1 MEKKKQTKSTS
12 KKKKDAKV
20 RIEALEDIK
29 LRGLYLHGYA
39 ITMDAAPVVF
49 DSEEYQRLV
58 DQFYE
63 ENKDLVTPVIHRACR
78 ENYEFFMT
86 IVEQSLNHFREQ
98 DTATA

>member
-1 MEKKKQTKSTS
+1 MTEKKAQ
-12 KKKKDAKV
+12 KKKSPKKNPNAA

-39 ITMDAAPVVF
+39 ITMDTAPVVF

-58 DQFYE
+58 DEFYE

-86 IVEQSLNHFREQ
+86 IVEQSLNRLRE
-98 DTATA
+98 DESSMK